1 MLSVKNIEKSFGDK
15 KVLDGISLTVNQG
28 DVVVI
33 LGPSGSGK
41 TTFLRSLNYLE
52 KADAGELILDG
63 KTYDLAKISRKD
75 VLEIRKKTAFVF
87 QNYNLFANKTAI
99 ENILEGLVI
108 ARKIPKEEAIPI
120 AENALKKVGLLEKS
134 GDTRGDFRYNN
145 HTYSYLVTDES
156 DDSTLIVV
164 LDSTNQVEENI
175 TLVHLSLWMSGV
187 SFAFFF
193 LMVSIFSGRVIEPFI
208 RNYERQRRFITN
220 AGHELK
226 TPLAIISANNELV
239 EMMNGE
245 SEWTKSTND
254 QVERMTG
261 LINSLVAMAR
271 LEEQPE
277 VVLTDLNFSAIAEDA
292 AEDFKGPV
300 IKDGKQFVM
309 EIQPDIHVKAEEK
322 SLFELVTLL
331 VDNANK
337 YCDAGGTVS
346 VKLSK
351 ANRLS
356 KARLEIS
363 NTYAEGKNVDY
374 SKFFERFYRED
385 ESHNNKKSGY
395 GIGLSMAQ
403 TMVKLFKGSISV
415 SYSGDTITF
424 LVSL

>member
-1 MLSVKNIEKSFGDK
+1 MFRKLRIRFIAIASLAILIVLFSVVG
-15 KVLDGISLTVNQG
+15 VLNSVRYIQTVNEINKILTLISDNGGTFPSVFKATTELG
-28 DVVVI
+28 DTVSVDTLFQYRYFSAVI
-33 LGPSGSGK
+33 DEDGNI
-41 TTFLRSLNYLE
+41 TSLNSSNISDLSDEQVENYL
-52 KADAGELILDG
+52 
-63 KTYDLAKISRKD
+63 TKI
-75 VLEIRKKTAFVF
+75 
-87 QNYNLFANKTAI
+87 N
-99 ENILEGLVI
+99 
-108 ARKIPKEEAIPI
+108 
-120 AENALKKVGLLEKS
+120 KS
-134 GDTRGDFRYNN
+134 GDTSGAFRYNN

-164 LDSTNQVEENI
+164 LDSTNQIEDNM
-175 TLVHLSLWMSGV
+175 TLLHLSLWMSGV
-187 SFAFFF
+187 SLAFFV
-193 LMVSIFSGRVIEPFI
+193 LMVSIFSGRVIKPFI

-292 AEDFKGPV
+292 TEDFKGPV

-337 YCDAGGTVS
+337 YCDTGGTVS

>member
-1 MLSVKNIEKSFGDK
+1 MFRKLRLRFIAIASLAILIVLFSVVG
-15 KVLDGISLTVNQG
+15 VLNSVRYIQTVNEINKILTLISDNGGTFPSVSIATSELG
-28 DVVVI
+28 DTVSVDTLFQYRFFSAVVDKDGNI
-33 LGPSGSGK
+33 
-41 TTFLRSLNYLE
+41 TSLNLSSISDLTDKQVENYL
-52 KADAGELILDG
+52 I
-63 KTYDLAKISRKD
+63 KI
-75 VLEIRKKTAFVF
+75 
-87 QNYNLFANKTAI
+87 N
-99 ENILEGLVI
+99 
-108 ARKIPKEEAIPI
+108 
-120 AENALKKVGLLEKS
+120 KS

-337 YCDAGGTVS
+337 YCDTGGTVS

>member
-1 MLSVKNIEKSFGDK
+1 MFRKLRIRFIAIASLAILIVLFSVVG
-15 KVLDGISLTVNQG
+15 VLNSARHIQTVNEINKILTLISDNGGTFPSVSKATSELGNTVSVDTLFQYRYFSA
-28 DVVVI
+28 VI
-33 LGPSGSGK
+33 DDDGNI
-41 TTFLRSLNYLE
+41 TSLNSSNISDLTDEQVEYYL
-52 KADAGELILDG
+52 
-63 KTYDLAKISRKD
+63 TKI
-75 VLEIRKKTAFVF
+75 
-87 QNYNLFANKTAI
+87 N
-99 ENILEGLVI
+99 
-108 ARKIPKEEAIPI
+108 
-120 AENALKKVGLLEKS
+120 KS
-134 GDTRGDFRYNN
+134 GDKSGDFRYNN
-145 HTYSYLVTDES
+145 HTYSYLVTDE

-164 LDSTNQVEENI
+164 LDSTNQIEDNM

-187 SFAFFF
+187 SFAFFV

-374 SKFFERFYRED
+374 SKFFERFYREY

>member
-1 MLSVKNIEKSFGDK
+1 MFRKLRIRFIAIASLAILIVLFSVVG
-15 KVLDGISLTVNQG
+15 VLNSARHVQTVNEINKILTLISDNGGTFPSVSIATSELG
-28 DVVVI
+28 DTVSVDTLFQYRFFSAVVDKDGNI
-33 LGPSGSGK
+33 
-41 TTFLRSLNYLE
+41 TSLNLSSISDLTDKQVENYL
-52 KADAGELILDG
+52 I
-63 KTYDLAKISRKD
+63 KI
-75 VLEIRKKTAFVF
+75 
-87 QNYNLFANKTAI
+87 N
-99 ENILEGLVI
+99 
-108 ARKIPKEEAIPI
+108 
-120 AENALKKVGLLEKS
+120 KS

-395 GIGLSMAQ
+395 GIGLSTAQ

>member
-1 MLSVKNIEKSFGDK
+1 MFRKLRIHFIAIASLAILIVLFSVVG
-15 KVLDGISLTVNQG
+15 VLISARHIQTVNEINKILTLISDNDGTFPSVSKATSELGNTVSVDTLFQYRYFSA
-28 DVVVI
+28 VI
-33 LGPSGSGK
+33 DKDGNI
-41 TTFLRSLNYLE
+41 TSLNSSSISDLTDEQVESYL
-52 KADAGELILDG
+52 
-63 KTYDLAKISRKD
+63 TKI
-75 VLEIRKKTAFVF
+75 
-87 QNYNLFANKTAI
+87 N
-99 ENILEGLVI
+99 
-108 ARKIPKEEAIPI
+108 
-120 AENALKKVGLLEKS
+120 KS
-134 GDTRGDFRYNN
+134 GDRSGDFRYNN

-156 DDSTLIVV
+156 DDSKLIVV
-164 LDSTNQVEENI
+164 LDSTNQVEENM
-175 TLVHLSLWMSGV
+175 TLLHLSLWMSGV
-187 SFAFFF
+187 SFVFFV

-254 QVERMTG
+254 QVERLTG

-277 VVLTDLNFSAIAEDA
+277 VVLTDLNFSAISEDA

-415 SYSGDTITF
+415 SYSRDTITF
-424 LVSL
+424 LVSF

>member
-1 MLSVKNIEKSFGDK
+1 MFRKLRIRFIAIASLTILIVLLSVVG
-15 KVLDGISLTVNQG
+15 VLISARHIQTVNEINKILTLISDNGGTFPSVFKVTSELGNTVSVDTLFQYRYFSA
-28 DVVVI
+28 VI
-33 LGPSGSGK
+33 DEDGNI
-41 TTFLRSLNYLE
+41 TSLNSSSISDLTDEQVESYL
-52 KADAGELILDG
+52 
-63 KTYDLAKISRKD
+63 TKI
-75 VLEIRKKTAFVF
+75 
-87 QNYNLFANKTAI
+87 N
-99 ENILEGLVI
+99 
-108 ARKIPKEEAIPI
+108 
-120 AENALKKVGLLEKS
+120 KS
-134 GDTRGDFRYNN
+134 GDTSGYFRYNN

-156 DDSTLIVV
+156 DDSKLIVV
-164 LDSTNQVEENI
+164 LDSTNQVEENR
-175 TLVHLSLWMSGV
+175 TLLHLSLWMSGV
-187 SFAFFF
+187 SFAFFV

-277 VVLTDLNFSAIAEDA
+277 VVLTDLNFSAIVKDA
-292 AEDFKGPV
+292 AEDFKGLV

-356 KARLEIS
+356 KARLKIS

>member
-1 MLSVKNIEKSFGDK
+1 MFRKLRIRFIAIASLTILIVLLSVVG
-15 KVLDGISLTVNQG
+15 VLISARHIQTVNEINKILTLISDNGGTFPSVFKVTSELGNTVSVDTLFQYRYFSA
-28 DVVVI
+28 VI
-33 LGPSGSGK
+33 DEDGNITL
-41 TTFLRSLNYLE
+41 LNSSSISDLTDEQVESYL
-52 KADAGELILDG
+52 
-63 KTYDLAKISRKD
+63 TKI
-75 VLEIRKKTAFVF
+75 
-87 QNYNLFANKTAI
+87 N
-99 ENILEGLVI
+99 
-108 ARKIPKEEAIPI
+108 
-120 AENALKKVGLLEKS
+120 KS
-134 GDTRGDFRYNN
+134 GDRSGDFRYNN

-156 DDSTLIVV
+156 DDSKLIVV
-164 LDSTNQVEENI
+164 LDSTNQVEENR
-175 TLVHLSLWMSGV
+175 TLLHLSLWMSGV
-187 SFAFFF
+187 SFVFFV

-277 VVLTDLNFSAIAEDA
+277 VVLTDLNFSAIVKDA
-292 AEDFKGPV
+292 AEDFKGLV

-309 EIQPDIHVKAEEK
+309 EIQPNIHVKAEEK

-337 YCDAGGTVS
+337 YCDARGTVS

-356 KARLEIS
+356 KARLKIS

-415 SYSGDTITF
+415 FYSGDIITF

>member
-1 MLSVKNIEKSFGDK
+1 MFRKLRLRFIAIASLAILIVLFSVVG
-15 KVLDGISLTVNQG
+15 VLNSVRYIQTVNEINKILTLISDNGGTFPSVSIATSELG
-28 DVVVI
+28 DTVSVDTLFQYRFFSAVVDKDGNI
-33 LGPSGSGK
+33 
-41 TTFLRSLNYLE
+41 TSLNLSSISDLTDKQVENYL
-52 KADAGELILDG
+52 I
-63 KTYDLAKISRKD
+63 KI
-75 VLEIRKKTAFVF
+75 
-87 QNYNLFANKTAI
+87 N
-99 ENILEGLVI
+99 
-108 ARKIPKEEAIPI
+108 
-120 AENALKKVGLLEKS
+120 KS

-164 LDSTNQVEENI
+164 LDSTNQIEDNM
-175 TLVHLSLWMSGV
+175 TLLHLSLWMSGV
-187 SFAFFF
+187 SLAFFV
-193 LMVSIFSGRVIEPFI
+193 LMVSIFSGRVIKPFI

-337 YCDAGGTVS
+337 YCDTGGTVS

>member
-1 MLSVKNIEKSFGDK
+1 MFRKLRIRFIAIASLAILIVLFSVVG
-15 KVLDGISLTVNQG
+15 VLISARHIQTVNEINKILTLISDNGGTFPSVSKATSELGNTASVDTLFQYRYFSA
-28 DVVVI
+28 VI
-33 LGPSGSGK
+33 DEDGNI
-41 TTFLRSLNYLE
+41 TSLNSSSISDLTDEQVESYL
-52 KADAGELILDG
+52 
-63 KTYDLAKISRKD
+63 TKI
-75 VLEIRKKTAFVF
+75 
-87 QNYNLFANKTAI
+87 N
-99 ENILEGLVI
+99 
-108 ARKIPKEEAIPI
+108 
-120 AENALKKVGLLEKS
+120 KS
-134 GDTRGDFRYNN
+134 GDTSGDFRYNN

-156 DDSTLIVV
+156 DDSKLIVV
-164 LDSTNQVEENI
+164 LDSTNQVEENM
-175 TLVHLSLWMSGV
+175 TLVHLTLWMSGV
-187 SFAFFF
+187 SFAFFV

-292 AEDFKGPV
+292 AEDFKGLV